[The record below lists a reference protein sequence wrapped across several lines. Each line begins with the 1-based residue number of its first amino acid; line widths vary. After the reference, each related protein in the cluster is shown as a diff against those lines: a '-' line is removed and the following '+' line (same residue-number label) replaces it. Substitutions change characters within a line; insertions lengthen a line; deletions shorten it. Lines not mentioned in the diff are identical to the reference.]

1 MAESSRPHPP
11 QVYRRRRIVVGTI
24 VLLILLGLV
33 ALGVWI
39 GSLVFGGDDE
49 PQQSAPPPPSA
60 SASVS
65 GSPSGSA
72 SASASASGDTRECR
86 SGDVAVEAVT
96 DQDSY
101 AADEDPVFELRVTN
115 TSDSAC
121 QTNVGSSQQDYVVSE
136 VADDETSTVFA
147 TSYCQ
152 VEPDDQVE
160 TLQAGQAVSSTFTWE
175 RIAADSECSEV
186 EDDVP
191 DGTYQLV
198 VSLGETSSSPA
209 TFTLT
214 AEDD

>member
-49 PQQSAPPPPSA
+49 PQQSAPPPPS
-60 SASVS
+60 
-65 GSPSGSA
+65 GSA

-121 QTNVGSSQQDYVVSE
+121 QINVGSSQQDYVVSE

>member
-39 GSLVFGGDDE
+39 GNLLFGGDDE
-49 PQQSAPPPPSA
+49 PQQGASPPPSA
-60 SASVS
+60 
-65 GSPSGSA
+65 SA

-136 VADDETSTVFA
+136 VADDETSPVFA

-191 DGTYQLV
+191 DGKYQLV

-209 TFTLT
+209 TFTVT